1 MAIIG
6 RAFPAL
12 GRRFLVFWSGKRQWT
27 FEIRSVLH
35 GKYILIFN
43 ILNILNIYSMKKKMC
58 ELPSPL
64 LPHLQPHEVITKAWL
79 HGHSSVY
86 YSLVSLTAAIA
97 FKSTK
102 KEQMGDRAKPLN
114 TENENTHGCIP
125 QNFASFPSS
134 KGDGMFQCCTYRL
147 VRLLPRF
154 LISSSNPRAV
164 CERNPKNARHSA
176 MRTELC
182 LLLRDWARTSIK
194 LVKPRVRSLIQR
206 PAPSWR
212 RRNERKHAV
221 NCRHFIW
228 LHWPITG
235 LVPGTTLPWTS
246 ASSRLARSC
255 PVSKYY
261 RKSVLR
267 SKS

>member
-1 MAIIG
+1 MTARPLVCLLFTGVIDSSYRLQINEERANG
-6 RAFPAL
+6 RQGKAL
-12 GRRFLVFWSGKRQWT
+12 EYRKW
-27 FEIRSVLH
+27 E
-35 GKYILIFN
+35 Y
-43 ILNILNIYSMKKKMC
+43 
-58 ELPSPL
+58 
-64 LPHLQPHEVITKAWL
+64 
-79 HGHSSVY
+79 
-86 YSLVSLTAAIA
+86 
-97 FKSTK
+97 
-102 KEQMGDRAKPLN
+102 
-114 TENENTHGCIP
+114 THGCIP

-267 SKS
+267 SKSWHGRFELQRFFCRKLPGLTKI